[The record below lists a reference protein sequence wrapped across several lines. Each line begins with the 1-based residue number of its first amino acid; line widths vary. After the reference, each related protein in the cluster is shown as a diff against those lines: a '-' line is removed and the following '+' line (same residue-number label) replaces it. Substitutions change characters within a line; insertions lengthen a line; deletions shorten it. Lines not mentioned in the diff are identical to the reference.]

1 MQFSKF
7 QKVSWEADC
16 VDASCLPL
24 APTLSAVR
32 MDLHPKVVSQYF
44 AHPTTQVLL
53 SSTTVFQSK
62 ISVPLPLA
70 EDTSIASFSTAL
82 VAVK

>member
-1 MQFSKF
+1 
-7 QKVSWEADC
+7 
-16 VDASCLPL
+16 
-24 APTLSAVR
+24 
-32 MDLHPKVVSQYF
+32 MDLHPKVVLQYF